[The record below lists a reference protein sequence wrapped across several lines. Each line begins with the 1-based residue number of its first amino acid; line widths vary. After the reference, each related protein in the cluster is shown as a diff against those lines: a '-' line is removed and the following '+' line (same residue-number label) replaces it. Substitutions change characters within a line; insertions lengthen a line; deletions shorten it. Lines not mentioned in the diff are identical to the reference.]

1 MTPEGGE
8 PKISAAPIPA
18 RMLAYL
24 VDFVCPLGTFVV
36 LVVLAVQH
44 SPSTWWTLAW
54 ATTAAAV
61 AGMVGRNRILR
72 QGRTGRTWGRIL
84 TGTRT
89 VVGSHDRS
97 PGIPRTVL
105 RETAHFVDLLPVL
118 IIWLWPWRGRAGQSF
133 ADALAGTW
141 VITDRTAAA
150 AADRRTARRMAL
162 VSVVGFA
169 SALVLLCICRY
180 RA

>member
-1 MTPEGGE
+1 MTPERGE

-18 RMLAYL
+18 RILAYL

-44 SPSTWWTLAW
+44 SPSAWSRLTW
-54 ATTAAAV
+54 ATMAAAV
-61 AGMVGRNRILR
+61 AGLVGRNRILR
-72 QGRTGRTWGRIL
+72 QGRTGRTWGRIV

-89 VVGSHDRS
+89 VVGSHHRA

-105 RETAHFVDLLPVL
+105 REAAHFIDLLPVL

-141 VITDRTAAA
+141 VIADGTAAEV
-150 AADRRTARRMAL
+150 DRRTARRMA
-162 VSVVGFA
+162 VASVVGFA
-169 SALVLLCICRY
+169 LALVLLCICH
-180 RA
+180 